1 MLRGSGHIKTALV
14 TSIII
19 VACVTLVLTGPV
31 SATNNLDETRAI
43 GGHGDAVHQSDSTEF
58 IVFTIAD
65 SSVVQG
71 DTFELEIE
79 VTNEGDAAGTQTIT
93 YEVGSIYRENEMY
106 LEPGETDT
114 WFLTVDSDPLSPGEY
129 THYIESP
136 SSTDD
141 LPFLVKAGEPNFIVG
156 NLRIEKDGEVT
167 SRIEKGESA
176 KIMYAILNDGEG
188 LGTQYA
194 NCYLANENVGGEFL
208 ELEASEIRDEMSCT
222 IDTGDLSPGTYEYG
236 VETDDD
242 SWYKEVVIEK
252 PPQPPTIDSAFP
264 SGNVRL
270 NVATDDSEEFSVDAS
285 DPDSSPGALSTE
297 WLIDGESYGTADRLT
312 VYADDLSPGTHTLKA
327 VVNDNQA
334 ETEAATREWTID
346 VVTPPRIA
354 EQTPESE
361 SVDIEP
367 EQSTS
372 FRVTVEDG
380 DTPNSDLDIS
390 WRVDGDQVGTGASFD
405 LDRSILTPGTHSLSV
420 RVSDDSDLTED
431 TFTEWTVRALARPS
445 ISEITPDRSTVTPGE
460 SVTFSVDP
468 TDPNGR
474 GITDVQWQIAG
485 NEFTG
490 RSIQHTF
497 AQVGTVEA
505 VVEVTNEAGLVATES
520 TEITVESTPP
530 RLESAGPEQP
540 VVAVGEPVEFD
551 VEASDPK
558 GRSLSFDYQWRSD
571 TGETDDQQ
579 STTMRFD
586 EVGKHEVTLA
596 VTNKYGA
603 ETTQTYTVSVQND
616 EPSIVRR
623 NPSEDSESILS
634 QRTARFAAVITNRDS
649 SPATVRFQIDG
660 DTVETQRMT
669 GDEELV
675 SFQQAFSTPGE
686 RTVEISVVDS
696 HGAENQVTW
705 DIEVESR
712 PPEIRDVSP
721 GEGSL
726 TVMSGETRS
735 FDISAVDPEKQ
746 GVEYQWYRNSSII
759 GAGPSVTETF
769 DEGGTYDLTVE
780 ASDPQGSTST
790 RSWSVNV
797 RSFREPPTESTHL
810 SNIQIDPESER
821 VTKTFLTTSLEN
833 PSSNDRTVVVEFI
846 IDTPDGLEVVRQR
859 GVSEANNAQ
868 ITGIGR
874 IEPGSQ
880 RSMRVGLRIA
890 DESII
895 GSDVPIDVTIRYYP
909 ASQPEDLSYVRQ
921 SNEEVTIRR
930 PGIIPQVTTW
940 IDSLIDEIF

>member
-1 MLRGSGHIKTALV
+1 MLKGGSHIETALV
-14 TSIII
+14 ASVIF
-19 VACVTLVLTGPV
+19 VVCFTLILTAPV
-31 SATNNLDETRAI
+31 SATDNSDETRAI
-43 GGHGDAVHQSDSTEF
+43 GGQGDAVHQSGSTEF
-58 IVFTIAD
+58 IVQTTAD

-106 LEPGETDT
+106 LEPGETNT

-141 LPFLVKAGEPNFIVG
+141 LPFLVKAGEPNFIIG

-208 ELEASEIRDEMSCT
+208 ELEPSEIRDDMSCT
-222 IDTGDLSPGTYEYG
+222 IDTGDLSPGTYEFG

-252 PPQPPTIDSAFP
+252 PPQPPTIDSASP

-270 NVATDDSEEFSVDAS
+270 NLATDDSEDFSVDAS

-297 WLIDGESYGTADRLT
+297 WLIDGESYGTADRFTL
-312 VYADDLSPGTHTLKA
+312 YADDLSPGTHTLKA

-361 SVDIEP
+361 SLDIEP
-367 EQSTS
+367 GQSRS
-372 FRVTVEDG
+372 FSVVAEDG
-380 DTPNSDLDIS
+380 DTPASNLDVM
-390 WRVDGDQVGTGASFD
+390 WQVDGDQAGTGTSFE
-405 LDRSILTPGTHSLSV
+405 LDRGTLSPGTHTVSV
-420 RVSDDSDLTED
+420 RISDGSDLTED
-431 TFTEWTVRALARPS
+431 TFAEWTVEALARPS
-445 ISEITPDRSTVTPGE
+445 ISGMTPDESTVSPGE
-460 SVTFSVDP
+460 PVTFSVDP
-468 TDPNGR
+468 TDPNGG
-474 GITDVQWQIAG
+474 GITDVRWQIAG
-485 NEFTG
+485 KEFTG
-490 RSIQHTF
+490 RSIQHSF
-497 AQVGTVEA
+497 GEVGTFEA
-505 VVEVTNEAGLVATES
+505 VVEVTNEAGIVATES
-520 TEITVESTPP
+520 SEITVKATPP
-530 RLESAGPEQP
+530 RLESAGPERSA
-540 VVAVGEPVEFD
+540 VVVGEPVELD
-551 VEASDPK
+551 VHAVDPK

-571 TGETDDQQ
+571 TGATDDQQ

-586 EVGKHEVTLA
+586 EVGQHEITLA
-596 VTNKYGA
+596 VTNKYDA
-603 ETTQTYTVSVQND
+603 EATQTYTVDIQND
-616 EPSIVRR
+616 RPSIARR
-623 NPSEDSESILS
+623 NPSDDSESTIS
-634 QRTARFAAVITNRDS
+634 QQTTRFAAAVTNRDS
-649 SPATVRFQIDG
+649 SPATVRFEVDG
-660 DTVETQRMT
+660 ETINTQRIT
-669 GDEELV
+669 GDENLV
-675 SFQQAFSTPGE
+675 SFQHAFSNPGDK
-686 RTVEISVVDS
+686 TVEISVVDS

-705 DIEVESR
+705 DVDVESR
-712 PPEIRDVSP
+712 PPDIRDVSP
-721 GEGSL
+721 GEDTIS
-726 TVMSGETRS
+726 VMSGETRV
-735 FDISAVDPEKQ
+735 FEATAVDPERQ
-746 GVEYQWYRNSSII
+746 SVEYQWLRNSSVI
-759 GAGPSVTETF
+759 GAGPSVSETF
-769 DEGGTYDLTVE
+769 DEGGIYDLTVE
-780 ASDPQGSTST
+780 ASDPQGSTSS

-810 SNIQIDPESER
+810 SSIEIDPESER
-821 VTKTFLTTSLEN
+821 TTKTFLTTSLEN

-868 ITGIGR
+868 ITGVGR
-874 IEPGSQ
+874 IEPGAQ

-890 DESII
+890 DESLT

-909 ASQPEDLSYVRQ
+909 ASQPEDLTYVRQ
-921 SNEEVTIRR
+921 SSEVVTIQQ
-930 PGIIPQVTTW
+930 PGIIPQVSAW
-940 IDSLIDEIF
+940 IDSLLDRFL